1 MTENTRRLLD
11 LYTDYLLVS
20 FGQATATGL
29 SALLPDVVSHDKIT
43 RFLSGNEFTTKD
55 LWKVVKPHVRRVQS
69 EDAVLIFDDSI
80 EEKPYTDENEII
92 IWHFD
97 HCQNRMVKGV
107 NLLTALYHSQDV
119 SLPVD
124 FDLIQKTE
132 LTTDPKTGKEKWQS
146 EQTKN
151 EKMRQMI
158 DNFVRKQTPFRYIL
172 ADAWFGSAE
181 NMKFI
186 KEKKGKDFVFPLKS
200 NRRVALTEQDKQA
213 NRFLSVSELPQ
224 TNTCQRIY
232 LEQLGFPLLLLG
244 SVVTKDDGTASV
256 LYLATSDLTL
266 DGSQITALYRKRW
279 KIEEYHKSIKSNAAF
294 AKSPTRRVRTQSN
307 HFFASIVAFVK
318 LEAYRAT
325 LALNHFALR
334 GKVYQAA
341 ITKAFEQLQ
350 ALKEKCPNAAIIF

>member
-1 MTENTRRLLD
+1 MTDQTRRLLD

-29 SALLPDVVSHDKIT
+29 SALLPEVVSHDKVT
-43 RFLSGNEFTTKD
+43 RFLANNQFTNKD

-69 EDAVLIFDDSI
+69 EEAVLIFDDSI

-92 IWHFD
+92 GWHFD

-132 LTTDPKTGKEKWQS
+132 RVTDSKTGKDKWQS

-151 EKMRQMI
+151 ETMRQMI
-158 DNFVRKQTPFRYIL
+158 EDFVRKQTPFRYIL
-172 ADAWFGSAE
+172 ADAWFASVE
-181 NMKFI
+181 NMRFI
-186 KEKKGKDFVFPLKS
+186 KDKKRKDFVFPLKS
-200 NRRVALTEQDKQA
+200 NRRVALSEQDKQSG
-213 NRFLSVSELPQ
+213 RFVSVSTVPQ
-224 TNTCQRIY
+224 TSTCQRIY

-244 SVVTKDDGTASV
+244 SVVTDHDGTVSV
-256 LYLATSDLTL
+256 LYLVTSDLTL
-266 DGSQITALYRKRW
+266 DGSAILALYRKRW
-279 KIEEYHKSIKSNAAF
+279 KIEEYHKSLKSNAAF

-307 HFFASIVAFVK
+307 HFFASVVAFVK

-341 ITKAFEQLQ
+341 VASAYEQLQ
-350 ALKEKCPNAAIIF
+350 RLKATCPNAAITL

>member
-1 MTENTRRLLD
+1 MTDQTRRLLD

-29 SALLPDVVSHDKIT
+29 SALLPDVVSHDKVT
-43 RFLSGNEFTTKD
+43 RFLANNEFTNRD
-55 LWKVVKPHVRRVQS
+55 LWKVVKPHVRRIQS
-69 EDAVLIFDDSI
+69 EEAVLIFDDTI

-92 IWHFD
+92 GWHFD

-124 FDLIQKTE
+124 FDLIAKTE
-132 LTTDPKTGKEKWQS
+132 RVTDPKTGKDKWQS

-151 EKMRQMI
+151 EKMRTML
-158 DNFVRKQTPFRYIL
+158 DDFVRKQTPFRYVL
-172 ADAWFGSAE
+172 ADAWFSSVE

-186 KEKKGKDFVFPLKS
+186 KEKKRKDFVFPLKA
-200 NRRVALTEQDKQA
+200 NRKIALSEQDKQA
-213 NRFLSVSELPQ
+213 GRFVSVNSHPQ

-232 LEQLGFPLLLLG
+232 LEHLNFALLLVG
-244 SVVTKDDGTASV
+244 SVVTNHDGATSV
-256 LYLATSDLTL
+256 LYLVTSDLTL
-266 DGSQITALYRKRW
+266 DGSQMIALYQKRW
-279 KIEEYHKSIKSNAAF
+279 KIEEFHKSIKSNAAF
-294 AKSPTRRVRTQSN
+294 AKSPTRRLRTQSN
-307 HFFASIVAFVK
+307 HFFASLVAFVK
-318 LEAYRAT
+318 LEAYKAT

-341 ITKAFEQLQ
+341 VASAYEQLQ
-350 ALKEKCPNAAIIF
+350 RLKATCPQAAITL

>member
-1 MTENTRRLLD
+1 MTDKTRRLLD

-29 SALLPDVVSHDKIT
+29 SALLPDVVSHDQVT
-43 RFLSGNEFTTKD
+43 RFLSQNEFTSKD

-92 IWHFD
+92 GWHFD

-107 NLLTALYHSQDV
+107 NLLTALYHSQDT

-132 LTTDPKTGKEKWQS
+132 LVTDPKTGKDKWQS

-151 EKMRQMI
+151 EKMRRMI
-158 DNFVRKQTPFRYIL
+158 DDFVRKQTPFRYVL
-172 ADAWFGSAE
+172 GDAWFASVE

-186 KEKKGKDFVFPLKS
+186 KEKKRKDFVFPLKS
-200 NRRVALTEQDKQA
+200 NRKVALSEQDKQA
-213 NRFLSVSELPQ
+213 NRFVSVGSVPQ
-224 TNTCQRIY
+224 TNACQRIY
-232 LEQLGFPLLLLG
+232 LEQLAFPLLLLG
-244 SVVTKDDGTASV
+244 SVMTNHDGEESV
-256 LYLATSDLTL
+256 LYLVTSDLTL
-266 DGSQITALYRKRW
+266 DGSAMVGLYKKRW
-279 KIEEYHKSIKSNAAF
+279 KIEEFHKSVKSNTAF
-294 AKSPTRRVRTQSN
+294 AKSPTRRLRTQSN
-307 HFFASIVAFVK
+307 HFFASLVAFVK
-318 LEAYRAT
+318 LEGYRAT

-341 ITKAFEQLQ
+341 VASAYEQLQ
-350 ALKEKCPNAAIIF
+350 RLKATCPQAAITL